1 MINILSYES
10 HETNVLQSINE
21 NLNKKDQI
29 DCSVSWPFTYV
40 ELFWKFESFYRWS
53 QQDCIFHLIFWAM
66 LRVIT
71 DQFVEFITK

>member
-29 DCSVSWPFTYV
+29 DCSVS
-40 ELFWKFESFYRWS
+40 
-53 QQDCIFHLIFWAM
+53 
-66 LRVIT
+66 
-71 DQFVEFITK
+71 